1 MKVGIKELKPKK
13 AVLKIEDTKPY
24 FVNSLRRVMLSELP
38 KLAVEDVV
46 IYDNTTALF
55 DEIIAH
61 RLGMIP
67 IPTDLSLLSFR
78 NECVCKGKGCPNCTI
93 RYTLSKEGEGVVYSG
108 DLQPAEKS
116 WAITEDK
123 IPIVNLYGDQRLILE
138 VEAVL
143 GRGRDHAKWQ
153 AVQAPKY
160 RMETT
165 IEFDKKNV
173 NEVKEFVNK
182 LPKNLVEIKGNK
194 LEIKDDKKLYLLE
207 SLIEK
212 ENVDF
217 IHLTRDPDKVIF
229 SFETDGS
236 FSAKDAILESSKI
249 LEKKYVELGKL
260 LKNLK

>member
-1 MKVGIKELKPKK
+1 
-13 AVLKIEDTKPY
+13 
-24 FVNSLRRVMLSELP
+24 
-38 KLAVEDVV
+38 
-46 IYDNTTALF
+46 
-55 DEIIAH
+55 
-61 RLGMIP
+61 MI
-67 IPTDLSLLSFR
+67 
-78 NECVCKGKGCPNCTI
+78 
-93 RYTLSKEGEGVVYSG
+93 
-108 DLQPAEKS
+108 
-116 WAITEDK
+116 
-123 IPIVNLYGDQRLILE
+123 
-138 VEAVL
+138 
-143 GRGRDHAKWQ
+143 
-153 AVQAPKY
+153 
-160 RMETT
+160 
-165 IEFDKKNV
+165 KKNV